1 MKWTLKA
8 LVMVL
13 TLCAPTFAQSE
24 EFPARQVQVVFPFGA
39 GGGGDTATRIFAET
53 MAKKLG
59 QKFVVMNV
67 PGANGATGANV
78 ALSAARDGYTY
89 PILSSGSAIAYASVK
104 GSEKEL
110 GYSLG
115 EFEPVSGFA
124 VFANVIF
131 VSADSPFKTLGD
143 VLAFARARPCELNVG
158 VTTVNSANDLAAKV
172 LERTARVRYQVVNY
186 KTAGE
191 LMTGV
196 LRGDVQVG
204 VQLYGAVKGMVQSDK
219 VRALAIVT
227 KQRAAYL
234 PDVPAVA
241 ETLPGYDVP
250 SWMGFYVPK
259 GVPKERVALLAEATR
274 SALKDP
280 ELVAK
285 FAALGFVPLPTGP
298 EKQGVRMRDEILKWE
313 GFFATKQE
321 VACGK

>member
-1 MKWTLKA
+1 MKWTLNAVLA
-8 LVMVL
+8 LA
-13 TLCAPTFAQSE
+13 LCAPSLAHSE
-24 EFPARQVQVVFPFGA
+24 EFPSRQVHVVFPFGA

-53 MAKKLG
+53 IAKKLG

-67 PGANGATGANV
+67 PGANGATGANA
-78 ALSAARDGYTY
+78 ALAAVRDGYTY
-89 PILSSGSAIAYASVK
+89 PVISSGSAIAYASVQ

-115 EFEPVSGFA
+115 EFVPVSGFA

-131 VSADSPFKTLGD
+131 VSADSPFTTLKEM
-143 VLAFARARPCELNVG
+143 LASAKSRPCELNVG

-172 LERTARVRYQVVNY
+172 LEREARVRYQIINY

-204 VQLYGAVKGMVQSDK
+204 VQLYGAVKGVLQSGK
-219 VRALAIVT
+219 IRPLAIVT
-227 KQRAAYL
+227 KQRAPYL

-250 SWMGFYVPK
+250 SWMGFYMPK
-259 GVPKERVALLAEATR
+259 GVPQERITALGNATR
-274 SALKDP
+274 AALKDP
-280 ELVAK
+280 GLLAQFEK
-285 FAALGFVPLPTGP
+285 IGFVPLPSSDAELDTLM
-298 EKQGVRMRDEILKWE
+298 QGEIRKWK
-313 GFFATKQE
+313 GFFAAKHE
-321 VACGK
+321 ACGK